1 MKQDVRL
8 YISNK
13 LVDFS
18 SELSMP
24 FTYQLKDVNNPT
36 IVKNPFTKTI
46 TIIGTKNNNAI
57 FGDIYNLDRE
67 QLFDATKLVG
77 AYFNP
82 SIRTPFSI
90 YRNGELIESGYM
102 QLNSVTIQNKVVNYE
117 ITLYG
122 GLGDFFYSLM
132 YNENN
137 EPLTLADLTYGVED
151 EQTGLPFE
159 NPDDEMN
166 FTINK
171 EFVYGCFQ
179 NVGKDNNN
187 TINDYITFVPSYN
200 GLPENFD
207 SDKVLINT
215 DNNSYWSGKTSTTV
229 DGKTYTPYNNY
240 VLAQLPRKY
249 NEWEILDLRSYLQ
262 RPAIKLS
269 KIIDACTN
277 PINNGGYSVEL
288 DPDFFNV
295 NNPYYNDAWVALPL
309 LTNLEK
315 EKNNITSAD
324 GELYDTNLWVGKNGG
339 TTYIS
344 KTSKLIPT
352 SDFTISGSSINYSST
367 PVGTLTNLEVEFDI
381 NYFTDN
387 MSNSELFI
395 GSTTYQYNDEYGATT
410 YYGSSSSLI
419 VQLIAY
425 DAEGKIMSY
434 SNVFAI
440 GSKYWGSSKIT
451 NSNYK
456 NYWKN
461 YSPIGN
467 PTINWV
473 DGVFVLDGDKY
484 KFETN
489 SGGNTKFNL
498 KLENIPYSTKISLEV
513 RISRVLDKPPFS
525 IPTVYDYGTLTN
537 NNIYNS
543 VADCNNGKVTGYFQP
558 TFNKIIITRDEPDS
572 IVASNS
578 KITKQFLLKTEKT
591 PADYLLGYCKMFD
604 LHFQK
609 DSGEKIIKILTRNNF
624 YNGNI
629 IDWNDKIDYSKE
641 FKIKPLMFDK
651 KFYTMKL
658 DAESYYLKKYKNE
671 YSVEYGQKRIDTN
684 YNFNNETVQLLDG
697 LVYQNAVSALDTSP
711 YYHTFYD
718 KDNRLLAPFCNS
730 NFEYSLFNVSSSNV
744 VEATEVNY
752 TTPAIVG
759 GWSWNRNSGYDSF
772 AKTCF
777 YNLENDEKSLSDI
790 SSVLL
795 FYNGQVEPKDF
806 DGNRIR
812 YKLTDD
818 LSEMYLLNNK
828 TPCWLFSDYDY
839 TTDFQIITYDCTTL
853 PQFLRYKIVGNQ
865 VQASWD
871 FGKPKEVF
879 FPNITY
885 EDNTTIY
892 SQYWTNY
899 YNDALDINTKEV
911 TCYVN
916 LNDVN
921 VNSELL
927 RNFYYFNGCYWILN
941 KVENFNI
948 NNFETTKCQFIKVN
962 ELTNYKYSYETETAQ
977 EISVVEEIEEEVT
990 SEEGV

>member
-1 MKQDVRL
+1 MKQETKL

-18 SELSMP
+18 DELSMP
-24 FTYQLKDVNNPT
+24 FTYQLKDVNNPS

-46 TIIGTKNNNAI
+46 DIIGTPNNNKI
-57 FGDIYNLDRE
+57 FGEIYNFDRE
-67 QLFDATKLVG
+67 QMYDATKLVG

-82 SIRTPFSI
+82 SYRTPFSI
-90 YRNGELIESGYM
+90 FRNGEIIESGYM
-102 QLNSVTIQNKVVNYE
+102 QLNTITIKNKNIHYN

-122 GLGDFFYSLM
+122 GIGNFFYSLM
-132 YNENN
+132 YNENS
-137 EPLTLADLTYGVED
+137 EPLTLADLVYGVED

-187 TINDYITFVPSYN
+187 TITDYITFVPSYN

-215 DNNSYWSGKTSTTV
+215 DNNSYWSGTTSTTV
-229 DGKTYTPYNNY
+229 DDKTYTPYNNY

-262 RPAIKLS
+262 RPAIKMS
-269 KIIDACTN
+269 KIIDACCN
-277 PINNGGYSVEL
+277 PVNNGGYSVEL

-315 EKNNITSAD
+315 EKNNIHSAD
-324 GELYDTNLWVGKNGG
+324 GEIYDDDNLWVGKKGS
-339 TTYIS
+339 TTYITKMS
-344 KTSKLIPT
+344 NIIP
-352 SDFTISGSSINYSST
+352 SNDFSVNGDAINYEST
-367 PVGTLTNLEVEFDI
+367 PVGTLTNIEVEFDLNFI
-381 NYFTDN
+381 TDN
-387 MSNSELFI
+387 LDNDNLYI

-410 YYGSSSSLI
+410 YYGSQSSI
-419 VQLIAY
+419 AIQLIAY
-425 DAEGKIMSY
+425 DGNGDILSY
-434 SNVFAI
+434 SDVFSI
-440 GSKYWGSSKIT
+440 GTKYWGSAEIT
-451 NSNYK
+451 K
-456 NYWKN
+456 NNCNHFWKN
-461 YSPIGN
+461 YNPIGN
-467 PTINWV
+467 PSLVWKQ
-473 DGVFVLDGDKY
+473 GVFVLENDKY
-484 KFETN
+484 VFK
-489 SGGNTKFNL
+489 SGTQSKIKMEL
-498 KLENIPYSTKISLEV
+498 LNIPYNTNIELEV
-513 RISRVLDKPPFS
+513 RFQRIMDKPPFNIIS
-525 IPTVYDYGTLTN
+525 VYDYGTLTN
-537 NNIYNS
+537 NNIYSS
-543 VADCNNGKVTGYFQP
+543 VEECNKGKVTGYFKP
-558 TFNKIIITRDEPDS
+558 SFSKIIITRDEPDS

-591 PADYLLGYCKMFD
+591 PADYLLSYTKLFNLFYTVD
-604 LHFQK
+604 ESSK
-609 DSGEKIIKILTRNNF
+609 TVKIQTMNNYF
-624 YNGNI
+624 NGKV
-629 IDWNDKIDYSKE
+629 IDWNNKIDYSKDVT
-641 FKIKPLMFDK
+641 IKPLMFDK
-651 KFYTMKL
+651 KIYCMKQ
-658 DAESYYLKKYKNE
+658 DGESYYLTKYKNE
-671 YSVEYGQKRIDTN
+671 YSVEYGQKRINTN
-684 YNFNNETVQLLDG
+684 YNFNAETQQLFDG
-697 LVYQNAVSALDTSP
+697 NVYQNAISAIDTSP

-718 KDNRLLAPFCNS
+718 NDNRLLAPFCNS
-730 NFEYSLFNVSSSNV
+730 NFEYNLFNVSSSNV
-744 VEATEVNY
+744 VETTEVNY

-812 YKLTDD
+812 YKLSDD

-828 TPCWLFSDYDY
+828 IPCWLFTDS
-839 TTDFQIITYDCTTL
+839 TTDENNNTISYNCTTL

-871 FGKPKEVF
+871 FGKPKEIYI
-879 FPNITY
+879 PDTTY
-885 EDNTTIY
+885 EDNKALY
-892 SQYWTNY
+892 EQFWSSY
-899 YNDALDINTKEV
+899 YNDQLDINTKEI

-916 LNDVN
+916 LNDVV
-921 VNSELL
+921 VNGELL
-927 RNFYYFNGCYWILN
+927 KNFYFFNGCHWILN
-941 KVENFNI
+941 KIENYSI
-948 NNFETTKCQFIKVN
+948 NNYDTTKCTFIRVN
-962 ELTNYKYSYETETAQ
+962 KLSNYTNNQ
-977 EISVVEEIEEEVT
+977 
-990 SEEGV
+990 GGL

>member
-36 IVKNPFTKTI
+36 VIKNPFTKTI

-132 YNENN
+132 YNKDG
-137 EPLTLADLTYGVED
+137 EPLTLADLVYGVED

-159 NPDDEMN
+159 DSDREFD

-277 PINNGGYSVEL
+277 PINNCGYSVEL

-315 EKNNITSAD
+315 EKNTIHTSD
-324 GELYDTNLWVGKNGG
+324 GELYNDDLSIGYINGQRLGEIQNYVIPLTYFTVTGDTIENKN
-339 TTYIS
+339 I
-344 KTSKLIPT
+344 
-352 SDFTISGSSINYSST
+352 
-367 PVGTLTNLEVEFDI
+367 PVGTLMNIEIDYSIDVDADSDLEDLYLHKIIPRLHNTPRYLSVFLNFD
-381 NYFTDN
+381 
-387 MSNSELFI
+387 LFV
-395 GSTTYQYNDEYGATT
+395 YDDKNN
-410 YYGSSSSLI
+410 
-419 VQLIAY
+419 VIA
-425 DAEGKIMSY
+425 EVNNI
-434 SNVFAI
+434 FL
-440 GSKYWGSSKIT
+440 T
-451 NSNYK
+451 HK
-456 NYWKN
+456 NYPSKEE
-461 YSPIGN
+461 YIRGR
-467 PTINWV
+467 
-473 DGVFVLDGDKY
+473 FVKTDENKYRFFTFDGDKSSF
-484 KFETN
+484 KI
-489 SGGNTKFNL
+489 
-498 KLENIPYSTKISLEV
+498 KLENIPFYTNLRFELKF
-513 RISRVLDKPPFS
+513 K
-525 IPTVYDYGTLTN
+525 YDNSMTTYFEIGTLCNFTN
-537 NNIYNS
+537 TEYVDGIFTPILNS
-543 VADCNNGKVTGYFQP
+543 VVFTS
-558 TFNKIIITRDEPDS
+558 DEPDS

-591 PADYLLGYCKMFD
+591 PTDYLLGYCKMFD

-624 YNGNI
+624 YSGNI
-629 IDWNDKIDYSKE
+629 VDWNDKIDYSKE

-684 YNFNNETVQLLDG
+684 YNFNNETSQLLDG
-697 LVYQNAVSALDTSP
+697 NVFQNAISAIDTSP
-711 YYHTFYD
+711 YYHTFMD
-718 KDNRLLAPFCNS
+718 KDDRLLAPFNNS
-730 NFEYSLFNVSSSNV
+730 NYTYQLFNVDNTNTI
-744 VEATEVNY
+744 ETTELNY

-759 GWSWNRNSGYDSF
+759 GLSWNRNSGYDNF

-777 YNLENDEKSLSDI
+777 YNIENDEKSLSDI

-812 YKLTDD
+812 YKLSDD

-879 FPNITY
+879 LPNITY

-977 EISVVEEIEEEVT
+977 EISVVEEIEEDVT

>member
-117 ITLYG
+117 VTLYG

-132 YNENN
+132 YSENN
-137 EPLTLADLTYGVED
+137 EPLTLADLVYGVED

-215 DNNSYWSGKTSTTV
+215 HNNSYWSGTTSTSA
-229 DGKTYTPYNNY
+229 DGKTYTTYNNY

-249 NEWEILDLRSYLQ
+249 NEWEMLDLRSYLQ

-277 PINNGGYSVEL
+277 PINNGGYTVEL
-288 DPDFFNV
+288 DSDFFND
-295 NNPYYNDAWVALPL
+295 NNPYYKDAWVALPL

-315 EKNNITSAD
+315 EKNNITSVD
-324 GELYDTNLWVGKNGG
+324 GRLVYNDLLIGDSMLGDYLV
-339 TTYIS
+339 
-344 KTSKLIPT
+344 TSKVKKDYIVPT
-352 SDFTISGSSINYSST
+352 TGFDIINNTVINYTHS
-367 PVGTLTNLEVEFDI
+367 PVGTLTDIEFDFEL
-381 NYFTDN
+381 NYTSEDN
-387 MSNSELFI
+387 SSETLYTSLDTTW
-395 GSTTYQYNDEYGATT
+395 GSGFNYGFEYSVAPIILQ
-410 YYGSSSSLI
+410 LI
-419 VQLIAY
+419 VRDEEEI
-425 DAEGKIMSY
+425 ISY
-434 SNVFAI
+434 SDNITLLTPI
-440 GSKYWGSSKIT
+440 GRFGNTMYNINNYTGLWENFENPTNAKHTGIFGRFKKEGETYKFKTYDGDVSNFKIT
-451 NSNYK
+451 L
-456 NYWKN
+456 
-461 YSPIGN
+461 P
-467 PTINWV
+467 
-473 DGVFVLDGDKY
+473 
-484 KFETN
+484 
-489 SGGNTKFNL
+489 
-498 KLENIPYSTKISLEV
+498 NIPYSNKLQFQIV
-513 RISRVLDKPPFS
+513 IKRPLDKQGNFLSAAQLSTSP
-525 IPTVYDYGTLTN
+525 
-537 NNIYNS
+537 S
-543 VADCNNGKVTGYFQP
+543 VDEDFNVPNYLVRGSFQP

-609 DSGEKIIKILTRNNF
+609 DSGEKAIKILTRNNF

-629 IDWNDKIDYSKE
+629 LDWNDKIDYSKE

-651 KFYTMKL
+651 KFYAMKL

-671 YSVEYGQKRIDTN
+671 YSVEYGQKRVDTN
-684 YNFNNETVQLLDG
+684 YNFNNETQQLFDG
-697 LVYQNAVSALDTSP
+697 NVYQNAVSVVDTSP
-711 YYHTFYD
+711 YYNTFID
-718 KDNRLLAPFCNS
+718 KDDRLLAPFCNS
-730 NFEYSLFNVSSSNV
+730 NYTYQLFNVSNSNI
-744 VEATEVNY
+744 VETTELTY

-759 GWSWNRNSGYDSF
+759 GWSWNRKNGYDNF

-795 FYNGQVEPKDF
+795 FYNGQVEPEDF

-812 YKLTDD
+812 YKLSDD
-818 LSEMYLLNNK
+818 LTEMYLLNNK

-839 TTDFQIITYDCTTL
+839 TSDFQVITYDCTTL

-879 FPNITY
+879 LPNITY
-885 EDNTTIY
+885 NDNTTIY
-892 SQYWTNY
+892 SQYWENY

-916 LNDVN
+916 LDAVN